1 MSACPQCGAA
11 ARPTDRFCNAC
22 GTPITRA
29 STPAAP
35 PAPAYGAP
43 AQSPYSPPG
52 YGAPAANPAAAR
64 CQMGHEII
72 SGTSYCAQGHPI
84 ALEQMQ
90 FANDPFGAAATYA
103 APPGATPAAPM
114 APAPQYAPTVSPYG
128 GGLPPLAPVAGFGA
142 PQAPPSAISGAP
154 ALGGPQAAYGAPPGP
169 APYAEPPRDAVPAK
183 ALRGFLVA
191 YGTNANGD
199 FWPLTGGRLTIG
211 RLGSTDRLDIALQD
225 PTISSHHAAM
235 LVDAASGTVT
245 VEDTG
250 STNGTFVNDEHI
262 GFNGRRDL
270 RDGDRLRFGAFTT
283 IVKVIGR
290 V

>member
-22 GTPITRA
+22 GTPIARA

-35 PAPAYGAP
+35 AGPAYGAP
-43 AQSPYSPPG
+43 APPPFSPPG
-52 YGAPAANPAAAR
+52 FGTAAARPTPAR
-64 CQMGHEII
+64 CQMGHEIVG
-72 SGTSYCAQGHPI
+72 GTSYCAQGHPI

-90 FANDPFGAAATYA
+90 FAADPFAGAATYA
-103 APPGATPAAPM
+103 APPGQTPYAAP
-114 APAPQYAPTVSPYG
+114 PGPTPYAPTVGPYG
-128 GGLPPLAPVAGFGA
+128 GAPPLPPLSSGGGFGA
-142 PQAPPSAISGAP
+142 PQAPPSAVGGPPGGYGAAP
-154 ALGGPQAAYGAPPGP
+154 APVPYGD
-169 APYAEPPRDAVPAK
+169 PPRDAVPAR

-191 YGTNANGD
+191 YGTNASGD

-235 LVDAASGTVT
+235 VVDAAAGTVA

-283 IVKVIGR
+283 IVKIIGR